1 MSRILAIFGA
11 TGIQGGSLIDH
22 VLNDPLLS
30 QQYVLRGITRDT
42 SSDRAQTLKSKGV
55 EVVAGDGTNRSS
67 LSPAL
72 KGAQT
77 VFITHPPFLGPD
89 SFGPNALEA
98 EYQYG
103 KGIVDVAV
111 AEGAEYIIYSTL
123 PSPNAISGGKYG
135 RIAAFDAKAK
145 VEEYIRGLPIKS
157 SFVAL
162 GSYMQNFQTSR
173 FLPLT
178 KEVGSDGSETWVMAR
193 HVSPQT
199 KMPLVDAVRDTG
211 KFVGAI
217 LADPEKY
224 EGKKFCAA
232 ERQYSQEEICAT
244 MTRASG
250 KNVVYKQVSSEEFN
264 KIAPFGGGMFVEYYS
279 YLEEFGYFGPEES
292 NLVAWAAENAR
303 GKVGT
308 LEEFFEREKVVL
320 E

>member
-1 MSRILAIFGA
+1 MSKILAVFGA
-11 TGIQGGSLIDH
+11 TGMQGGSVINH
-22 VLNDPLLS
+22 VLNDPQLS
-30 QQYVLRGITRDT
+30 QQYTLRGITRDT
-42 SSDRAQTLKSKGV
+42 NSDKAQTLKSKGV
-55 EVVAGDGTNRSS
+55 EVVAGDGTNLSS

-77 VFITHPPFLGPD
+77 VFITHPPSLGPD
-89 SFGPNALEA
+89 SFGPNALEV
-98 EYQYG
+98 EFQYG

-111 AEGAEYIIYSTL
+111 DQGAEYIIYSTL

-135 RIAAFDAKAK
+135 RIATFDAKAK
-145 VEEYIRGLPIKS
+145 VEEYIRGLPIKA

-162 GSYMQNFQTSR
+162 GSYMQNFQTSK

-178 KEVGSDGSETWVMAR
+178 KEVGSDGTETWVMAR

-199 KMPLVDAVRDTG
+199 KMPLIDAVRDTG

-217 LADPEKY
+217 VASPTEY

-232 ERQYSQEEICAT
+232 ERQYSQEEICAA
-244 MTRASG
+244 MSKGSG
-250 KNVVYKQVSSEEFN
+250 KNVVYKQVSPEEFA
-264 KIAPFGGGMFVEYYS
+264 KMAPFGGGMFVEYYS

-292 NLVAWAAENAR
+292 KLVALAAENAR

-308 LEEFFEREKVVL
+308 LEEFFAGEKMVL